1 MSSILTNT
9 SSMVALQTLKSIS
22 MDLAKTQDMIST
34 GKKISTA
41 KDNAAI
47 WSISKVMESDVKGF
61 EAIAD
66 SLNLGLSTVTVA
78 RNAAESVNEMLLE
91 VKERI
96 VAAQEE
102 NVDRTK
108 LQDEVNSLRNQ
119 IAGIVN
125 SAQFNGLNLLSN
137 REAAA
142 GSGNTSV
149 LSSLNRA
156 SDGSVSAA
164 NIDVAKQD
172 LGTAASALDGTAG
185 ASFNANVGASNV
197 TLNATQSV
205 SIDIGAEIAADGT
218 DAGYGYALN
227 IFGVDADGSTF
238 APASYNSGAV
248 AAATANTDMP
258 NMDVKYVARDGDTA
272 TDIAQG
278 LFESTKAWMAT
289 NQLDSD
295 IFNVTVTGDTLT
307 FTSTVTD
314 GTDTIAVQLS
324 SQDTSVTNTI
334 GGGLEALNNVDV
346 STAEGAEASLD
357 LIEGFI
363 QKAIN
368 GAAAFGTTEKRIE
381 IQSDFTSRL
390 IDSLNSGI
398 GALVDTDME
407 AASAQLQALQVQQQ
421 LGVQA
426 LSIANQAPQTILSL
440 FQ

>member
-1 MSSILTNT
+1 MSSILTNN
-9 SSMVALQTLKSIS
+9 SAMVALKTLQSINN
-22 MDLAKTQDMIST
+22 DLAKTQNMIST
-34 GKKISTA
+34 GKRIGSA
-41 KDNAAI
+41 ADNAAI
-47 WSISKVMESDVKGF
+47 WSISKTMEADVSGF
-61 EAIAD
+61 EAISD
-66 SLNLGLSTVTVA
+66 SLSLGQSTVAVA
-78 RNAAESVNEMLLE
+78 SNASEAVTETLEEMKKL
-91 VKERI
+91 I
-96 VAAQEE
+96 VASQEE
-102 NVDRTK
+102 NVDRAK
-108 LQDEVNSLRNQ
+108 IQEDVESLRDQ
-119 IAGIVN
+119 ISGIVN

-137 REAAA
+137 RESTA
-142 GSGNTSV
+142 GSSNTSV

-156 SDGSVSAA
+156 SDGSVTAG

-172 LGTAASALDGTAG
+172 LGTDASVLDGTAG
-185 ASFNANVGASNV
+185 ASFTADVGASAV

-238 APASYNSGAV
+238 TPATYNSGAV

-278 LFESTKAWMAT
+278 LFESAKGWMAT

-295 IFNVTVTGDTLT
+295 IFNVTVSGDTLT

-314 GTDTIAVQLS
+314 GTDTIAVSLS

-334 GGGLEALNNVDV
+334 GGGLEALNAIDV
-346 STAEGAEASLD
+346 STTEGAEASLD

-363 QKAIN
+363 QKGIN
-368 GAAAFGTTEKRIE
+368 GSASFGTTSRRIE
-381 IQSDFTSRL
+381 IQNDFVGNL
-390 IDSLNSGI
+390 MDSLKSGI
-398 GALVDTDME
+398 GALTDTNME
-407 AASAQLQALQVQQQ
+407 EASAKLQALQVQQQ

-426 LSIANQAPQTILSL
+426 LSIANQAPQTILAL
-440 FQ
+440 FR